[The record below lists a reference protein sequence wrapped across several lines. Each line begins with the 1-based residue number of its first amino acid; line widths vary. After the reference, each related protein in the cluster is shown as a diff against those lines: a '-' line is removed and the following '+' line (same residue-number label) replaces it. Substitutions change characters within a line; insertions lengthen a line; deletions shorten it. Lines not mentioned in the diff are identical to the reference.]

1 MTVKNMAYWKAK
13 NTPLKQKKK
22 EEKTESVAGQYLEKK
37 KGADNVY
44 YDVDYPEKEYKAKE
58 GVVSFVGEN
67 NEYVEDHDYIIK
79 GDSIVGVKGSKEY
92 PFAEDE

>member
-22 EEKTESVAGQYLEKK
+22 EEKIESVAGQYLEKK
-37 KGADNVY
+37 KGTDNVY
-44 YDVDYPEKEYKAKE
+44 YDVDYPEREYKAKE
-58 GVVSFVGEN
+58 GTVTSTGGYVDDEDYVV
-67 NEYVEDHDYIIK
+67 K

-92 PFAEDE
+92 PYAEDE

>member
-22 EEKTESVAGQYLEKK
+22 GT
-37 KGADNVY
+37 DNVY

-58 GVVSFVGEN
+58 GVVTSTDG
-67 NEYVEDHDYIIK
+67 YVDDSDYIVK

>member
-1 MTVKNMAYWKAK
+1 MAYKM
-13 NTPLKQKKK
+13 NGFSGFGNSPLKQKKK

-37 KGADNVY
+37 KGTDNVY

-58 GVVSFVGEN
+58 GVVTSTDG
-67 NEYVEDHDYIIK
+67 YVDDSDYIVK

-92 PFAEDE
+92 PFDKAE